1 MARTWTTND
10 PRWLALN
17 PYQRAAAMALME
29 ADRMDPQSAR
39 NALGAM
45 INRAAR
51 TGEDLGA
58 HVSGAIYQP
67 TIEPAQQARLD
78 RILRSGEFQ
87 NLTSWAERRAHG
99 FEPDPVNGA
108 THFLA
113 PEKTMLALEAREPSK
128 YKNWGPRGANWTGYD
143 PKTGEYRGV
152 VMRDSSHAFLAPE
165 GAHSVAYSGQ
175 PTGSTQV
182 AGLPGTPSGPA
193 PSRNDQIAAPAPVS
207 VASAAPAPSATTA
220 KDTGGLLASLFG
232 KPGADFQSAMSTYQA
247 PPIPTPPAPEA
258 PVDSRR
264 PVDISQLLA
273 ILQQRQNLGTA

>member
-1 MARTWTTND
+1 MAKTWTTSD

-17 PYQRAAAMALME
+17 PYQRAAVMALME
-29 ADRMDPQSAR
+29 ANRMDPQSAR

-51 TGEDLGA
+51 EGVDLGE
-58 HVSGAIYQP
+58 HVSKPIYQP

-78 RILRSGEFQ
+78 RILRSGEYN
-87 NLTSWAERRAHG
+87 NLTSWAERRAKG
-99 FEPDPVNGA
+99 LEPDPVQGA

-113 PEKTMLALEAREPSK
+113 PEKTMLALERQNPAK

-143 PKTGEYRGV
+143 PQTGQYRGV
-152 VMRDSSHAFLAPE
+152 IMRDSSHAFLAPE
-165 GAHSVAYSGQ
+165 GAHSVAFNGDA
-175 PTGSTQV
+175 GGTQV
-182 AGLPGTPSGPA
+182 AGLPGSPSGPA

-207 VASAAPAPSATTA
+207 VAAAPTATTA

-232 KPGADFQSAMSTYQA
+232 KPGGDFQSAMGSYQA
-247 PPIPTPPAPEA
+247 PPIPTAPETPA